1 MSNLDFR
8 SKKINPEPLYALRT
22 WNSLSMNLQLTEH
35 IANSHY
41 FWWIQKMVVVKR
53 LQRTAIVCY
62 VLRREKNFRYFGTW
76 IKCLTTNLFL
86 TTSVE
91 VNMDCFEIKLKIWSI
106 YYTSTVQYRLFT
118 HILLLQSMITMYV
131 STNGDISKRIP

>member
-1 MSNLDFR
+1 MFNLDFR

-41 FWWIQKMVVVKR
+41 FWWIQKKMVVVKR

-62 VLRREKNFRYFGTW
+62 VLRREKNFRYFDTW
-76 IKCLTTNLFL
+76 TKCLTTNLFL

-91 VNMDCFEIKLKIWSI
+91 ANMDCFEIKLKIWSI
-106 YYTSTVQYRLFT
+106 YYTSTVQTIYT
-118 HILLLQSMITMYV
+118 YIIITKHDYHV
-131 STNGDISKRIP
+131 CIDQW